1 MRSRLA
7 VSRGRLSMDV
17 APASHPKLQITDG
30 SGKTADRRNFEMGPN
45 ILRMIVL
52 KFGTTVNVDLC
63 VAI

>member
-1 MRSRLA
+1 
-7 VSRGRLSMDV
+7 MDV